1 MSKKLLRQYIS
12 LFERYPLHSVAG
24 FICLIPIIIILF
36 KKHRDIVINVIF
48 IQLLFNLLS
57 NLLSFHLASSKVN
70 NLLIA
75 NLSII
80 INYLFISVQFYCSYD
95 KRLFK
100 DILLKS
106 SGVFIW
112 VFILDLVYSNPI
124 LTDLD
129 NHKSVHFS
137 GTIQSALIIL
147 WCLFYFL
154 EIMQNLSIE
163 DITRHYFFWV
173 ASAYLIYHS
182 VNVFVAPIAYY
193 YDDFNT
199 SEFLYIID
207 LMPYIFEYIMI
218 AMISIGIIRQKNR
231 FI

>member
-1 MSKKLLRQYIS
+1 MPEKLLRQYIS

-36 KKHRDIVINVIF
+36 KKQRDIVINIIF

-57 NLLSFHLASSKVN
+57 NLLSFHLASNKVN

-75 NLSII
+75 NFSIL
-80 INYLFISVQFYCSYD
+80 INYLFVSVQFYCSYD
-95 KRLFK
+95 SRLFK
-100 DILLKS
+100 DILLKC
-106 SGVFIW
+106 SGIFVWIFI
-112 VFILDLVYSNPI
+112 FDLVYSNPF
-124 LTDLD
+124 LSDLS

-154 EIMQNLSIE
+154 ETMQSLSVE

-173 ASAYLIYHS
+173 VSAYLIYHS

-193 YDDFNT
+193 YDNFN
-199 SEFLYIID
+199 SDKVLYIID

-218 AMISIGIIRQKNR
+218 GMISIGLIRNKD
-231 FI
+231 IG